1 MKNNKVLET
10 QYNIEYM
17 RKCFYP
23 VMPDQS
29 PEAKEMF
36 SKIKNMYENESA
48 KLSIKQE
55 LEEVLLK
62 NGIPKKLPQC
72 VWICLIMWQMAILFQ
87 EKRIAINRSICYNLF
102 EIIWLLPYEI

>member
-1 MKNNKVLET
+1 MKNNKALET

-23 VMPDQS
+23 VMPDLS
-29 PEAKEMF
+29 PEAKEML

-62 NGIPKKLPQC
+62 NGIPKKTAAM
-72 VWICLIMWQMAILFQ
+72 CLDMFDNVANGYTFSRK
-87 EKRIAINRSICYNLF
+87 ENSDK
-102 EIIWLLPYEI
+102 